1 MYLPDGPVG
10 YSIDC
15 SDDFGE
21 PSNMGYCYQWA
32 SELLRWMNPVELS
45 IRAQMYKDNAQ
56 SVPLAVVESM
66 LSRVRVCF
74 PTPAAEVAGAPVPLC
89 KGESIRVL
97 SYR

>member
-1 MYLPDGPVG
+1 
-10 YSIDC
+10 
-15 SDDFGE
+15 
-21 PSNMGYCYQWA
+21 MGYCYQWA

-74 PTPAAEVAGAPVPLC
+74 PTPAAEVTRAHVTLRQDQ
-89 KGESIRVL
+89 SIRVL